1 MTDLDIFKQYVV
13 EQEATTSGFTQ
24 WKTSS
29 PGDYAKWVA
38 YRNAIVAGGSPAT
51 PAMVTHTGKAMV
63 LVASLLHLPPPV
75 VVPPVGVYPKP
86 DASFRKVAPGSALD
100 LKSGDRV
107 WLLPGAHREVYAK
120 DLTDVEVI
128 GDPAG
133 GTTVAYVARNH
144 CTRVNVRD
152 LTVRETELPFHTYGN
167 SDWCSVTNVHLLK
180 SSDSGFMDEDSTNV
194 FYDTV
199 TVRDPGRGFGG
210 PGYATHGMYM
220 RCQGVI
226 QNVKVYNAKGGGI
239 SLRRQNMILKNAW
252 CDSKCDIGLSFY
264 SFTTAEGKVMV
275 MNSTFGGV
283 TADVWISDEY
293 NGPTPTI
300 GAPVGPHP
308 TFYFINVNYSGV
320 SRDKFNY
327 GAGIAANIIQKD
339 IHDLGHL
346 V

>member
-1 MTDLDIFKQYVV
+1 MTDLDIFKQYVA
-13 EQEATTSGFTQ
+13 EQQATTSGYAQ
-24 WKTSS
+24 WKNSS

-38 YRNAIVAGGSPAT
+38 FRDAIIGGGSPAAPT
-51 PAMVTHTGKAMV
+51 MATHTGKAMV

-75 VVPPVGVYPKP
+75 VVPPVGSYPKP
-86 DASFRKVAPGSALD
+86 DASFRKIQPGAAISPV
-100 LKSGDRV
+100 SGEKL
-107 WLLPGAHREVYAK
+107 WLLPGAHKEVYAK
-120 DLTDVEVI
+120 DVSNVEII
-128 GDPAG
+128 GDPSG

-144 CTRVNVRD
+144 CAAVNVRD
-152 LTVRETELPFHTYGN
+152 LTVRETELPFHTYN
-167 SDWCSVTNVHLLK
+167 KSDSCQATGINLLK
-180 SSDSGFMDEDSTNV
+180 SADSGFMDEDSTNV
-194 FYDTV
+194 LYDTV
-199 TVRDPGRGFGG
+199 TVRDPGRGTGG

-220 RCQGVI
+220 RCQGLI

-264 SFTTAEGKVMV
+264 SFTTAQGKVQV
-275 MNSTFGGV
+275 VDSTFGGV

-300 GAPVGPHP
+300 DTPVGPHP
-308 TFYFINVNYSGV
+308 TFYFQNVSYSGIA
-320 SRDKFNY
+320 RDEFNW

-339 IHDLGHL
+339 IHRLGHL